1 MNLMKLFNVNYLK
14 QNFKKSKVIL
24 SIFIGLIPIL
34 NTIILIMNF
43 NNNSGKVF
51 NFAEI
56 SIINFIGVY
65 ILPIII
71 SICLFNYIYKKR
83 SVDFINSMPISRK
96 SVFVTNTIFGILI
109 FLSMLIVNIILMSI
123 LTLVFNIPIPFV
135 MMFDY
140 LWFWFIIYIFAFS
153 ATNLAMSISGNAITQ
168 IIVTLLL
175 VFLFPFTHLFTNE
188 LSNYN
193 MVNKTYLKCNSNDC
207 VIENYYCY
215 DDLECNINKNAN
227 IYEIDLTKET
237 KYNYTSPFGF
247 ISSIINGDNK
257 IFNTISIIK
266 MIVLSLLY
274 TLLGYTLFIKRKMEV
289 SETSFKNNHIHNI
302 VRSLTLVPIIAFA
315 YIICRYESIISI
327 IFVLVIILIY
337 YFVYDLIT
345 KKSITNIK
353 VSLIYFIATICALT
367 IFYSL
372 VEISGDKTEKNT
384 IKYTDIKEA
393 AINMNYYSSGYYD
406 SDVDNIYIKNK
417 ELINLIIKNSYKNN
431 DNAKHYLK
439 AYLKTKDNEY
449 RTHIALTEED
459 YNKVISILSENKEY
473 VNYYKDIAYDKV
485 YAVRIGQNLYDKKD
499 SDAILKL
506 VKDTLSNLSLKE
518 LFELQKKYNNVSD
531 NFYISLYTYEKH
543 DSREFRVNGY
553 INYNLLNSIV
563 NSNNKVLKENM
574 DIIIPEDYAIYY
586 QDKYTEQEF
595 NIDYYVLRN
604 AKNEIYNFV
613 LKELENTVDMKKEF
627 ITLEIRINYNNYLFT
642 TNNIKEFKEIL
653 NKKYEEIKNKE
664 EYKDYYSDYYND
676 EKYSYELEDYS
687 YVN

>member
-1 MNLMKLFNVNYLK
+1 MNLMKLFNINYLK

-51 NFAEI
+51 KFSEI
-56 SIINFIGVY
+56 SIINFVGIYV
-65 ILPIII
+65 LPVIV

-96 SVFVTNTIFGILI
+96 SVFVTNTIFGNLI
-109 FLSMLIVNIILMSI
+109 FLSMLIVNIVLMLI
-123 LTLVFNIPIPFV
+123 LTQVFNIPIPLA

-140 LWFWFIIYIFAFS
+140 LWFWFIVYIFTFS

-175 VFLFPFTHLFTNE
+175 VFLFPFIHLFTNE

-193 MVNKTYLKCNSNDC
+193 MVNKTYLECNSNDC

-247 ISSIINGDNK
+247 ISSILNGDNK
-257 IFNTISIIK
+257 IFNTVSITK
-266 MIVLSLLY
+266 MIILSILY

-289 SETSFKNNHIHNI
+289 SETSFKNKHIHNI
-302 VRSLTLVPIIAFA
+302 VRSLTLIPIIAFA
-315 YIICRYESIISI
+315 YIICRYENIISI

-353 VSLIYFIATICALT
+353 LSLIYFIATICALT

-406 SDVDNIYIKNK
+406 SDVDNIYIKDK

-431 DNAKHYLK
+431 ANAKHYLK

-449 RTHIALTEED
+449 RTHISLTDED
-459 YNKVISILSENKEY
+459 YNKVVSILSQNKEY
-473 VNYYKDIAYDKV
+473 VNYYKDINYNKV
-485 YAVRIGQNLYDKKD
+485 YAVRIGQNLYNKKD

-506 VKDTLSNLSLKE
+506 VKETLSNLSLKE
-518 LFELQKKYNNVSD
+518 LFELQKKYDNISD

-543 DSREFRVNGY
+543 DSREFKVNGY
-553 INYNLLNSIV
+553 INYSLLNSIV

-574 DIIIPEDYAIYY
+574 EIIIPEEYFIYY
-586 QDKYTEQEF
+586 QDKYTEEEF
-595 NIDYYVLRN
+595 NIGYYLLRN

-627 ITLEIRINYNNYLFT
+627 ITLEIRLNNNNYLFT

-653 NKKYEEIKNKE
+653 NKKREEIKDKE
-664 EYKDYYSDYYND
+664 EYKDYYDDYYD
-676 EKYSYELEDYS
+676 DKKYSYELEDYL